1 MKHQGLNLT
10 KISSKKDFKMPQLL
24 GLIFIFFRG
33 RFFVS
38 RRETRKRAHSQ
49 LLSENDKSPKP
60 LKLADRQLLKYQI
73 FTHGLKP
80 PKIAFKRTF
89 LQ

>member
-1 MKHQGLNLT
+1 MADFESRLKTMLLDEKQQSQFFEILRVKHQGLNLT

-38 RRETRKRAHSQ
+38 RRETRKRAFPTAVG
-49 LLSENDKSPKP
+49 K
-60 LKLADRQLLKYQI
+60 
-73 FTHGLKP
+73 
-80 PKIAFKRTF
+80 
-89 LQ
+89 